1 MNLVLITLR
10 GQPFCTEEGAALR
23 FPNCAYVIGQDRN
36 KVMERPLRP
45 FIDEY
50 GIAKV
55 WRVQDPAYFI
65 LYCPIFVVGLTFTYE
80 YL

>member
-1 MNLVLITLR
+1 I
-10 GQPFCTEEGAALR
+10 GARLWS
-23 FPNCAYVIGQDRN
+23 I
-36 KVMERPLRP
+36 PLKP
-45 FIDEY
+45 FIDEH

-65 LYCPIFVVGLTFTYE
+65 LYCPILVVGLTFTYE